1 MFSEA
6 KLKGAISLHQGQKLI
21 GETRCIWES
30 KHIFA
35 LLYGLKV
42 KRMCKK
48 VISAL
53 FWYILRDKGYLHSAY
68 YLGIYW
74 SFVRFGLYLKLID
87 ISSVDLLWHLYRVV
101 LLNQRRHSFLL
112 FVKSVGIGRNS
123 FNSKLPEN
131 EREPEMREAFPRQS
145 AAFKIQRTMCHND
158 MVSSVE
164 GMLLYVY
171 FWFENYVIR
180 VSFLDEG
187 EVQVNF
193 PVKLTCRVI

>member
-1 MFSEA
+1 MSWKWNGCAKKWFRLYFDIYYKIRVICILHIIREFIGLLCVLVFTWNWLIFQVMTCYDICIGWFSWIKDGIVFFFLSNLLESD
-6 KLKGAISLHQGQKLI
+6 GIPLI
-21 GETRCIWES
+21 PN
-30 KHIFA
+30 
-35 LLYGLKV
+35 
-42 KRMCKK
+42 
-48 VISAL
+48 
-53 FWYILRDKGYLHSAY
+53 
-68 YLGIYW
+68 
-74 SFVRFGLYLKLID
+74 
-87 ISSVDLLWHLYRVV
+87 
-101 LLNQRRHSFLL
+101 LN
-112 FVKSVGIGRNS
+112 
-123 FNSKLPEN
+123 PEN

-180 VSFLDEG
+180 VSFLEGG

>member
-1 MFSEA
+1 MAWKWNGCA
-6 KLKGAISLHQGQKLI
+6 KKWFRLYFDIYYEIRVICILHI
-21 GETRCIWES
+21 
-30 KHIFA
+30 
-35 LLYGLKV
+35 
-42 KRMCKK
+42 
-48 VISAL
+48 
-53 FWYILRDKGYLHSAY
+53 

-74 SFVRFGLYLKLID
+74 SFVRFGLYRKLID
-87 ISSVDLLWHLYRVV
+87 ISRVDLLCHLYRVV

-123 FNSKLPEN
+123 FNSKFPEN
-131 EREPEMREAFPRQS
+131 EREPEMREALPRQS

-180 VSFLDEG
+180 VSFLEKG

>member
-1 MFSEA
+1 MAWKWNGCAKKWFRLYFDIYYEIRVICILHIIREFIGLLCVLVFTGNWLIFQVSTCYVICIGWFSWI
-6 KLKGAISLHQGQKLI
+6 KD
-21 GETRCIWES
+21 
-30 KHIFA
+30 
-35 LLYGLKV
+35 V
-42 KRMCKK
+42 
-48 VISAL
+48 
-53 FWYILRDKGYLHSAY
+53 
-68 YLGIYW
+68 
-74 SFVRFGLYLKLID
+74 
-87 ISSVDLLWHLYRVV
+87 
-101 LLNQRRHSFLL
+101 RHSFLL

-131 EREPEMREAFPRQS
+131 EREPEMREALPRQS